1 MRKTSMLTAIILAAA
16 ISGAPQLAA
25 AMGAGSPGNTGGSSQ
40 GGSSQ
45 KPSDKSGKKKKN
57 DKSSSAKDF
66 IDGYHAAYALIYD
79 KDDYQGGIT
88 ALRALEHDN
97 NADVA
102 TLLGYASRKLGR
114 YDNAKYW
121 YDKALAADPK
131 HALTWSYYGMWHA
144 EQGNLLKAKDDLEQ
158 VRLICGTEC
167 KEYVALKE
175 VIDGTR
181 TY

>member
-1 MRKTSMLTAIILAAA
+1 MRKTSMLTAVILAAA

-25 AMGAGSPGNTGGSSQ
+25 AMGGGSPSDTSGSSQ
-40 GGSSQ
+40 GS
-45 KPSDKSGKKKKN
+45 KPSDGKSSKQKKKN

-88 ALRALEHDN
+88 ALRALAHDN

-114 YDNAKYW
+114 YDDAKYW

-167 KEYVALKE
+167 KDYVALKE